1 MANVIKHKRGTSKPS
16 SSDLAVGEIGIDTA
30 LAKLFTEN
38 DSGYVWEA
46 GELLGSFSSSTITYT
61 VTVASKT
68 SAHRYNGQGSSL
80 GYKINGVFSP
90 FLSLTPGN
98 TYRFIQ
104 SDSSNSN
111 HPLKFYLEADKSTL
125 YSTGVTINGTAGQ
138 SGAYT
143 EITISDTTPL
153 VLHYQCGFHGY
164 MGNSVLTNS
173 KTVNYNDLQNQPSLF
188 SGNYN
193 DLSNKPSLFSG
204 SYNDLSNKPSLFSGS
219 YNDLSNKPTI
229 PTNNNQLTN
238 GAGYITSYVNTQL
251 SNEQVQDI
259 VGGMVSSNSETN
271 ITVDYDDATGK
282 LNFSSVNTTYSVGDG
297 GLTQNNFT
305 NSLKTKLDNIEANA
319 EVNPTNAETKTAYE
333 ANSDTNAF
341 TDALLNKLNGIA
353 ASANNYSISA
363 DLLDEDNMASN
374 SATKVPSQQSVKAYV
389 DANSSD
395 TTYSAGNGLTLS
407 GTTFSVDQI
416 ALTTV
421 QTAANESAQL
431 GLTTQEGDI
440 VVRTDQ
446 NKSYVRNSG
455 SAGTMADFT
464 ELLTPTDQV
473 LSINGNTGAI
483 SAAQIAAAVEAASNS
498 NTFTD
503 ADHSKL
509 NGIESG
515 ATGDQSANEILTAIK
530 TVDGASSGLDADL
543 LDGQQGSH
551 YLDYNNFSNTPS
563 IPTNNNQLTNGA
575 GYITSAAL
583 AGASDGGNAALL
595 DGIDSTQFLRAD
607 QDDTTTGKLTLNPS
621 ADEKIV
627 LSGSSNPYISFEEG
641 TTDKAYIQWHSSGF
655 FIIANQED
663 GSDLRIKDDITF
675 SLDGSTHHK
684 MWHGGNDGSGSGLD
698 ADLLDGQQGSYY
710 LDYNNFSNT
719 PSLFSGS
726 YNDLSNKPTIPTN
739 NNQLTNGAGYVTA
752 NTQLSTEQVQD
763 IVGAMVSSNSET
775 NISVTYDDSNGKLN
789 FSSTDTNTTYSV
801 GDGGLTQKNFTT
813 TLKNKLDG
821 IAAGA
826 TNTAAPYYTSA
837 ISVGDGGL
845 TQKNFTTA
853 LKNKLDGIAAGA
865 NNYSFPYSVSASASN
880 STVVQRNSS
889 GYIFA
894 NYFNTTANDVSSGV
908 TKVMVETGNDNY
920 IRHGTA
926 AAVRSFLNVADGAN
940 NITNNNQLSNG
951 AGYITSVSGQNY
963 NSLSNRPTIPTNN
976 NQLSNGAGY
985 TTYTSNQATNT
996 NSSVTFA
1003 SIVSSG
1009 NVTAY
1014 SDSKLK
1020 TEIHTIKNSLD
1031 MVTKLRGVNYKWLN
1045 NGQPDIGVIA
1055 QEVEEVIPEIVKET
1069 DDGIKTVDYGR
1080 MVCVLIESIKE
1091 LNAKVKIL
1099 EGKS

>member
-1 MANVIKHKRGTSKPS
+1 MPNTLLHKRGTTKPS
-16 SSDLAVGEIGIDTA
+16 PSDLVVGEIAINTSEG
-30 LAKLFTEN
+30 KLFTEN
-38 DSGYVWEA
+38 DSGYIWEA
-46 GELLGSFSSSTITYT
+46 GELLGTFSGTTITYT

-68 SAHRYNGQGSSL
+68 SAHRYNGSGSSN
-80 GYKINGVFSP
+80 GYKINGVFAP
-90 FLSLTPGN
+90 FLTLTPGN
-98 TYRFIQ
+98 TYRFDQ

-111 HPLKFYLEADKSTL
+111 HPLKFYLEAAKTTL

-153 VLHYQCGFHGY
+153 VLHYQCGLHGY
-164 MGNSVLTNS
+164 MGNSLLTNS

-204 SYNDLSNKPSLFSGS
+204 SYNDLSNQPSLFSGS
-219 YNDLSNKPTI
+219 YNDLSNTPTI

-251 SNEQVQDI
+251 STEQVQDI
-259 VGGMVSSNSETN
+259 VGAMFSGNTESNIS
-271 ITVDYDDATGK
+271 ATYEDSDGTID
-282 LNFSSVNTTYSVGDG
+282 LASVNTTYSVGDG

-305 NSLKTKLDNIEANA
+305 NALKSKLDNIENNA
-319 EVNPTNAETKTAYE
+319 TADQSSSEIKTAYE

-363 DLLDEDNMASN
+363 DLLDEDNMGSN

-395 TTYSAGNGLTLS
+395 TTYSAGNGLSLS

-455 SAGTMADFT
+455 TAGTMADFT

-483 SAAQIAAAVEAASNS
+483 SAAQIAAAVEAASDS

-509 NGIESG
+509 GGIEAL
-515 ATGDQSANEILTAIK
+515 ATADQTANEILALLLG
-530 TVDGASSGLDADL
+530 VDGAGSNLD
-543 LDGQQGSH
+543 
-551 YLDYNNFSNTPS
+551 
-563 IPTNNNQLTNGA
+563 
-575 GYITSAAL
+575 
-583 AGASDGGNAALL
+583 SD
-595 DGIDSTQFLRAD
+595 
-607 QDDTTTGKLTLNPS
+607 K
-621 ADEKIV
+621 
-627 LSGSSNPYISFEEG
+627 
-641 TTDKAYIQWHSSGF
+641 
-655 FIIANQED
+655 
-663 GSDLRIKDDITF
+663 
-675 SLDGSTHHK
+675 
-684 MWHGGNDGSGSGLD
+684 
-698 ADLLDGQQGSYY
+698 LDGQQGSYY

-719 PSLFSGS
+719 
-726 YNDLSNKPTIPTN
+726 PTIPTN

-752 NTQLSTEQVQD
+752 NTQLSTEQVQDIVGGMFSGNSETNITATYQDSDGTIDLSSVNTTYSVGDGGLTQKNFTTTLKNKLDGIAAGATNVTNNNQLTNGAGYVTSDTNTQLSNEQVQD

-826 TNTAAPYYTSA
+826 TNVTNNNQLTNGAGYVTTNTTY
-837 ISVGDGGL
+837 SVGDGGL

-865 NNYSFPYSVSASASN
+865 NNITNNNQLTNGAGYVTTNTTYSVGDGGLTQKN
-880 STVVQRNSS
+880 
-889 GYIFA
+889 F
-894 NYFNTTANDVSSGV
+894 TTALKNKLDGIAS
-908 TKVMVETGNDNY
+908 
-920 IRHGTA
+920 
-926 AAVRSFLNVADGAN
+926 GAN

-951 AGYITSVSGQNY
+951 AGYVTSSGNTIIGTDSDINTSGATIIDNLYMTDGVITSHGTRNLTLGDLGFSGASNANY
-963 NSLSNRPTIPTNN
+963 ITNN

-985 TTYTSNQATNT
+985 STYSSNQATNT
-996 NSSVTFA
+996 NSSVTFG
-1003 SIVSSG
+1003 SITSSG
-1009 NVTAY
+1009 NITAY
-1014 SDSKLK
+1014 SDLKLK
-1020 TEIHTIKNSLD
+1020 TEINTIKNSLD
-1031 MVTKLRGVNYKWLN
+1031 MVSKLRGVNYKWLS
-1045 NGQPDIGVIA
+1045 NGQDDIGVIA
-1055 QEVEEVIPEIVKET
+1055 QEVEEVLPEVVKET

-1099 EGKS
+1099 EGKN

>member
-16 SSDLAVGEIGIDTA
+16 SSDLTVGEIGIDTS

-38 DSGYVWEA
+38 DSGFVWEA
-46 GELLGSFSSSTITYT
+46 GELLGSFSGSTITYT

-68 SAHRYNGQGSSL
+68 SSHRYNGQGSSL
-80 GYKINGVFSP
+80 GYKINGVFAP

-98 TYRFIQ
+98 TYRFDT
-104 SDSSNSN
+104 SDSSNTN
-111 HPLKFYLEADKSTL
+111 HPFKFYLEANKSTL

-138 SGAYT
+138 SGSYT

-219 YNDLSNKPTI
+219 YNDLSDKPTI

-259 VGGMVSSNSETN
+259 VGGMVSSNTETN
-271 ITVDYDDATGK
+271 ITVTYDDATGK

-305 NSLKTKLDNIEANA
+305 NSLKTKLDNIETGA
-319 EVNPTNAETKTAYE
+319 EVNPTSAETKTAYE

-353 ASANNYSISA
+353 ASANNYSIST

-395 TTYSAGNGLTLS
+395 TTYSAGNGLTLT

-543 LDGQQGSH
+543 LDGQQGS
-551 YLDYNNFSNTPS
+551 
-563 IPTNNNQLTNGA
+563 
-575 GYITSAAL
+575 
-583 AGASDGGNAALL
+583 
-595 DGIDSTQFLRAD
+595 
-607 QDDTTTGKLTLNPS
+607 
-621 ADEKIV
+621 
-627 LSGSSNPYISFEEG
+627 
-641 TTDKAYIQWHSSGF
+641 
-655 FIIANQED
+655 
-663 GSDLRIKDDITF
+663 
-675 SLDGSTHHK
+675 
-684 MWHGGNDGSGSGLD
+684 
-698 ADLLDGQQGSYY
+698 YY

-719 PSLFSGS
+719 
-726 YNDLSNKPTIPTN
+726 PTIPTN
-739 NNQLTNGAGYVTA
+739 NNQLTNGAGYVTQ

-763 IVGAMVSSNSET
+763 IVGAMFSGNSET
-775 NISVTYDDSNGKLN
+775 NITATYQDSDGTIDLSSV
-789 FSSTDTNTTYSV
+789 NTTYSV

-837 ISVGDGGL
+837 IAVGDGGL

-865 NNYSFPYSVSASASN
+865 NNITNNNQLTNGAGYVTQNTQLSNEQVQDIVGGMVTGNSETNISVTYNDSTGKLNFSSTDTNTTYSVGDGGLTQKN
-880 STVVQRNSS
+880 FTSTLKSKLDGIAAGATN
-889 GYIFA
+889 
-894 NYFNTTANDVSSGV
+894 
-908 TKVMVETGNDNY
+908 
-920 IRHGTA
+920 TA
-926 AAVRSFLNVADGAN
+926 APYYTSAIGVGDGGLTQKNFTTTLKNKLDGIATNAN
-940 NITNNNQLSNG
+940 RITNNNQLSNGAGYVTSSHTHSYASTSHTHSYASTSHSHTVSYNDLTNKPTIPTNNNQLTNG

-976 NQLSNGAGY
+976 NQLSNGRGF
-985 TTYTSNQATNT
+985 TTYSSNQATNT
-996 NSSVTFA
+996 NSSVTFG

-1014 SDSKLK
+1014 SDLKLK

-1031 MVTKLRGVNYKWLN
+1031 IVSKLRGVNYKWLN
-1045 NGQPDIGVIA
+1045 NSQSDIGVIA

-1069 DDGIKTVDYGR
+1069 NDGIKTVDYGR
-1080 MVCVLIESIKE
+1080 MVSVLIESIKE

-1099 EGKS
+1099 EGKN

>member
-1 MANVIKHKRGTSKPS
+1 MANVIRHKRGTSKPS
-16 SSDLAVGEIGIDTA
+16 SSDLLVGEIGIDTA
-30 LAKLFTEN
+30 LAKLFTES

-68 SAHRYNGQGSSL
+68 SAHRYNGTGSGS
-80 GYKINGVFSP
+80 GYKINGVFAP

-98 TYRFIQ
+98 TYRFDQ

-204 SYNDLSNKPSLFSGS
+204 SYNDLS
-219 YNDLSNKPTI
+219 DKPTI

-305 NSLKTKLDNIEANA
+305 NSLKTKLDGIEAGA

-341 TDALLNKLNGIA
+341 TDSEKTKLSGIA
-353 ASANNYSISA
+353 DSANNYSISA

-395 TTYSAGNGLTLS
+395 TTYSAGNGLTLT

-509 NGIESG
+509 GGIESG
-515 ATGDQSANEILTAIK
+515 ATGDQTPNEILTAIK

-543 LDGQQGSH
+543 LDGQQGSY

-607 QDDTTTGKLTLNPS
+607 QDDTSTGKLTLNPS

-627 LSGSSNPYISFEEG
+627 LSGSSNPYIRFKEG
-641 TTDKAYIQWHSSGF
+641 STNKAYIQWNASGYFLLKNDEDSS
-655 FIIANQED
+655 A
-663 GSDLRIKDDITF
+663 LRIKDSIDF
-675 SLDGSTHHK
+675 STDGSTYYSI
-684 MWHGGNDGSGSGLD
+684 WHGGNDGSGSGLD

-719 PSLFSGS
+719 P
-726 YNDLSNKPTIPTN
+726 TIPTN
-739 NNQLTNGAGYVTA
+739 NNQLTNGAGYVTQ
-752 NTQLSTEQVQD
+752 NTQLSNEQVQD
-763 IVGAMVSSNSET
+763 IVGAMVSGNSET

-865 NNYSFPYSVSASASN
+865 
-880 STVVQRNSS
+880 T
-889 GYIFA
+889 
-894 NYFNTTANDVSSGV
+894 
-908 TKVMVETGNDNY
+908 
-920 IRHGTA
+920 
-926 AAVRSFLNVADGAN
+926 NV
-940 NITNNNQLSNG
+940 TNNNQLTNGAGYSTFSGSYNDLSNKPSLFSGSYNDLSNKPTIPTNNNQLTNG

-963 NSLSNRPTIPTNN
+963 NSLSNKPTIPTNN

-985 TTYTSNQATNT
+985 STYSSNQATNT

-1014 SDSKLK
+1014 SDLKLK
-1020 TEIHTIKNSLD
+1020 TEIHTIKNPLD

-1069 DDGIKTVDYGR
+1069 NDGIKTVDYGR
-1080 MVCVLIESIKE
+1080 MVSVLIESIKE

-1099 EGKS
+1099 EGKN

>member
-68 SAHRYNGQGSSL
+68 SAHRYNGTGSSL
-80 GYKINGVFSP
+80 GYKINGVFAP
-90 FLSLTPGN
+90 FLNLTPGN
-98 TYRFIQ
+98 TYRFDQ

-153 VLHYQCGFHGY
+153 VLHYQCGLHGY

-219 YNDLSNKPTI
+219 YNDLSDKPTI

-333 ANSDTNAF
+333 ANSNTNAF

-395 TTYSAGNGLTLS
+395 TTYSAGNGLTLT

-421 QTAANESAQL
+421 QTADNESEQL

-509 NGIESG
+509 DNIEAG
-515 ATGDQSANEILTAIK
+515 ATGD
-530 TVDGASSGLDADL
+530 
-543 LDGQQGSH
+543 
-551 YLDYNNFSNTPS
+551 
-563 IPTNNNQLTNGA
+563 
-575 GYITSAAL
+575 
-583 AGASDGGNAALL
+583 
-595 DGIDSTQFLRAD
+595 
-607 QDDTTTGKLTLNPS
+607 
-621 ADEKIV
+621 
-627 LSGSSNPYISFEEG
+627 LS
-641 TTDKAYIQWHSSGF
+641 
-655 FIIANQED
+655 
-663 GSDLRIKDDITF
+663 L
-675 SLDGSTHHK
+675 
-684 MWHGGNDGSGSGLD
+684 
-698 ADLLDGQQGSYY
+698 
-710 LDYNNFSNT
+710 
-719 PSLFSGS
+719 
-726 YNDLSNKPTIPTN
+726 
-739 NNQLTNGAGYVTA
+739 
-752 NTQLSTEQVQD
+752 
-763 IVGAMVSSNSET
+763 
-775 NISVTYDDSNGKLN
+775 
-789 FSSTDTNTTYSV
+789 
-801 GDGGLTQKNFTT
+801 
-813 TLKNKLDG
+813 
-821 IAAGA
+821 
-826 TNTAAPYYTSA
+826 
-837 ISVGDGGL
+837 
-845 TQKNFTTA
+845 
-853 LKNKLDGIAAGA
+853 
-865 NNYSFPYSVSASASN
+865 
-880 STVVQRNSS
+880 
-889 GYIFA
+889 
-894 NYFNTTANDVSSGV
+894 
-908 TKVMVETGNDNY
+908 
-920 IRHGTA
+920 
-926 AAVRSFLNVADGAN
+926 
-940 NITNNNQLSNG
+940 
-951 AGYITSVSGQNY
+951 
-963 NSLSNRPTIPTNN
+963 
-976 NQLSNGAGY
+976 
-985 TTYTSNQATNT
+985 
-996 NSSVTFA
+996 
-1003 SIVSSG
+1003 
-1009 NVTAY
+1009 
-1014 SDSKLK
+1014 
-1020 TEIHTIKNSLD
+1020 IHI
-1031 MVTKLRGVNYKWLN
+1031 
-1045 NGQPDIGVIA
+1045 
-1055 QEVEEVIPEIVKET
+1055 
-1069 DDGIKTVDYGR
+1069 
-1080 MVCVLIESIKE
+1080 
-1091 LNAKVKIL
+1091 
-1099 EGKS
+1099 

>member
-68 SAHRYNGQGSSL
+68 SAHRYNGTGSGS
-80 GYKINGVFSP
+80 GYKINGVFAP

-333 ANSDTNAF
+333 ANSNTNAF

-1014 SDSKLK
+1014 SDLKLK
-1020 TEIHTIKNSLD
+1020 TEIHTIKNPLD